1 MTQALKT
8 HSPWL
13 GLSLVLLSFVI
24 RLMNATITSTELPA
38 LESDLGVSGPTAE
51 LTMTLFLAVAGAL
64 VAPMGM
70 LADRYGRVRVFSY
83 GAVAMI
89 VANAGSAL
97 APNFG
102 VLLVTR
108 VAEAVAFPARGA
120 ASLALV
126 ASTFTDAKQ
135 RSRAFAAYG
144 ACYGVAVALAGVLG
158 GIFAT
163 DLSWR
168 WSFAMNIPFLLIALI
183 GVNRLLRRD
192 DDPHPER
199 ELDWWGTAAL
209 TVGVSGLLF
218 GIQRLP
224 ETGFD
229 AVTVGLLVT
238 AAVGLVGFLVWERYW
253 SRAGHQVL
261 LDSQLFASASF
272 PAAVSVSG
280 LMMFGAFAL
289 FTVMPLF
296 WGLVAG
302 ATPLQV
308 GIGLLP
314 LGAGWS
320 LGAILA
326 APLGARWGDRLA
338 VALALL
344 TAAAMAAA
352 AAWRLP
358 DDGAI
363 GASAAPLA
371 VLGIGL
377 GVAYARINQ
386 AGLHAVP
393 DRLTGLGSGLLI
405 GTRFLAAALGAAVLS
420 QLMMWSATSLARDT
434 IAADSTLTVEQR
446 DQAQHAVTAAARGRY
461 GPLLAVESR
470 PSDAT
475 AAQEL
480 RDSYTDAARGTL
492 LAAGLFLLLGAAA
505 TRGFPGRT
513 SRDG

>member
-1 MTQALKT
+1 
-8 HSPWL
+8 
-13 GLSLVLLSFVI
+13 
-24 RLMNATITSTELPA
+24 
-38 LESDLGVSGPTAE
+38 
-51 LTMTLFLAVAGAL
+51 
-64 VAPMGM
+64 
-70 LADRYGRVRVFSY
+70 
-83 GAVAMI
+83 
-89 VANAGSAL
+89 
-97 APNFG
+97 
-102 VLLVTR
+102 
-108 VAEAVAFPARGA
+108 
-120 ASLALV
+120 
-126 ASTFTDAKQ
+126 
-135 RSRAFAAYG
+135 
-144 ACYGVAVALAGVLG
+144 
-158 GIFAT
+158 
-163 DLSWR
+163 
-168 WSFAMNIPFLLIALI
+168 
-183 GVNRLLRRD
+183 LLRRD

-229 AVTVGLLVT
+229 VVTVGLLLT
-238 AAVGLVGFLVWERYW
+238 AAIGLVGFLVWERYR

-261 LDSQLFASASF
+261 LDPQLFASASF

-314 LGAGWS
+314 LGVGWS

-326 APLGARWGDRLA
+326 APLGSRWGDRLA
-338 VALALL
+338 VAIALL

-475 AAQEL
+475 SAQEL

-505 TRGFPGRT
+505 TRDFPGRA
-513 SRDG
+513 SRDS